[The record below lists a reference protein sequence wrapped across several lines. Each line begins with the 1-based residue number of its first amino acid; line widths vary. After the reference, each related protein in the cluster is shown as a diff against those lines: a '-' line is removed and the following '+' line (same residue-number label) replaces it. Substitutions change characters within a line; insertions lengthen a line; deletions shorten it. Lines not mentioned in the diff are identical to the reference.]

1 MRRLISRLSVITLC
15 LLFVTAEVQAQR
27 GRGGGGA
34 RGGGGGARGGGG
46 GMSQRGGGGFSG
58 GGMQQRGGGGFSGGG
73 MQQRG
78 GGGFS
83 GGGMSQRGMPQ
94 GGGYGGGMQQR
105 GEYGGGMQQRGGFGG
120 GLPTTSQP
128 VSRGTAAAGPF
139 GGSGTG
145 QRTSRSAT
153 GPGGGQFQAGS
164 GSGSYTT
171 NRGGTI
177 DYGGAGAAGT
187 GPGGVSAGRGAYGIQ
202 GTTAGGRDYTNYGRV
217 GGVSGPGGN
226 TVAGR
231 SSVGSVTGDRGTAY
245 GASRGV
251 AGVGP
256 EGAFGGTQR
265 AGVAS
270 GERGTIASGSRAG
283 FATGPEGTI
292 AGGSRGAIAGNEY
305 GAVGRSRGTFYA
317 SSGDLAARGD
327 YARRAYVGAPYFTP
341 NWMVGYPN
349 AWIAPATM
357 ATAAAL
363 NWATLANYCGY
374 PAQPAYYDYGGNVV
388 YQGDAMYIDGNVA
401 GTPEQY
407 ADQASQLAASGGE
420 APADPNADWQLIGVF
435 GIAPPDD
442 TPPNE
447 FFQLAI
453 NPQGVLRG
461 NYYNSS
467 NDTVIPIAGAVD
479 NTTYRAAW
487 SIGDQPVPVFD
498 VGIANLTKDETT
510 MLIHDQEAQP
520 IQVTLVRMPPSSPG
534 NAPQGGAPPTP

>member
-1 MRRLISRLSVITLC
+1 MRRFISRLSVITLC

-27 GRGGGGA
+27 GRGGGGM
-34 RGGGGGARGGGG
+34 RGGGGGGMRGGGG

-58 GGMQQRGGGGFSGGG
+58 GGMP
-73 MQQRG
+73 QRG

-83 GGGMSQRGMPQ
+83 GGGMSQRGGMPQ
-94 GGGYGGGMQQR
+94 GGGSP
-105 GEYGGGMQQRGGFGG
+105 QRGGFGG
-120 GLPTTSQP
+120 GLPTSSQSM
-128 VSRGTAAAGPF
+128 SRGTAATGPF

-145 QRTSRSAT
+145 QATSRSTT
-153 GPGGGQFQAGS
+153 GPRGGQFQTGS

-177 DYGGAGAAGT
+177 DYGGVGAGGT

-226 TVAGR
+226 AVAGR
-231 SSVGSVTGDRGTAY
+231 SNVGSVTGDRGTAY
-245 GASRGV
+245 GGSRGV

-256 EGAFGGTQR
+256 EGAFGGTER

-305 GAVGRSRGTFYA
+305 GTVGRSRGTYYA

-349 AWIAPATM
+349 AWVAPAAM
-357 ATAAAL
+357 ATAATL
-363 NWATLANYCGY
+363 NWATLATYCGY

-407 ADQASQLAASGGE
+407 ADQASELAASGSA
-420 APADPNADWQLIGVF
+420 APADPNAAWQPIGVF

-442 TPPNE
+442 APPNE

-461 NYYNSS
+461 NYYNAID
-467 NDTVIPIAGAVD
+467 DTVIPIAGAVD

-487 SIGDQPVPVFD
+487 SIGDQPTPVFD

-520 IQVTLVRMPPSSPG
+520 IQVTLVRMPPSSPE
-534 NAPQGGAPPTP
+534 NTPQGGAPSNP